1 MAYTDELIQGITFRP
16 GVYIRLGYIPAVITR
31 NDIKNQANLV
41 QKLTAAGQFK
51 ELGAV
56 QRLEI
61 NSTREVNVWREL
73 DYFTAGKP
81 VESFPGLVTYDL
93 TLERVVLYES
103 NLMEAFNS
111 SDFDIMRQNK
121 PLTLQIEMPGTPET
135 GEYAKTWYVYGVWFK
150 GNPMTFDITKT
161 DDVRI
166 IQTVDAVAS
175 GVIAAG
181 R

>member
-16 GVYIRLGYIPAVITR
+16 GVYIKLLYVPGTITR
-31 NDIKNQANLV
+31 DDIKKGTLLD
-41 QKLTAAGQFK
+41 KLTQLGQFK

-61 NSTREVNVWREL
+61 NSTREVGVWREL
-73 DYFTAGKP
+73 DYMTAGKP
-81 VESFPGLVTYDL
+81 VESFPGLTSYDL

-103 NLMEAFNS
+103 NMLEAFNV

-135 GEYAKTWYVYGVWFK
+135 GANAKTWYVYGVWFK
-150 GNPMTFDITKT
+150 GNPMKFDITTT
-161 DDVRI
+161 DDLRI
-166 IQTVDAVAS
+166 IQSVDAVAA
-175 GVIAAG
+175 GVIAAS